1 MPKEYDNT
9 NRFVLFQNDRKEKD
23 TQPDYKGEINIGG
36 KEYWLSGW
44 KKLTGAGKPMLSG
57 SIEEK
62 KEKQTD
68 TQDVPD
74 TTETDQSIPF

>member
-9 NRFVLFQNDRKEKD
+9 NRFVLFQNDKKDKD
-23 TQPDYKGEINIGG
+23 THPDYKGEINIEG

-44 KKLTGAGKPMLSG
+44 KKATKDGKPMLSG
-57 SIEEK
+57 VTEK
-62 KEKQTD
+62 KKQQSD

-74 TTETDQSIPF
+74 TIEPNQSIPF